1 MCKVSVVQRR
11 CLENTYFL
19 PLPAA
24 CLAFK
29 CRLFSD
35 FDLVLLGQDDWSKAE
50 DKSRAKS
57 SGERVIISFGER
69 MEYLAISGQE
79 KNPCFMLPI
88 NEMVLEL

>member
-1 MCKVSVVQRR
+1 
-11 CLENTYFL
+11 
-19 PLPAA
+19 
-24 CLAFK
+24 
-29 CRLFSD
+29 
-35 FDLVLLGQDDWSKAE
+35 LLGQDDWSKAE

-57 SGERVIISFGER
+57 SGERVIISFGEW